1 MLVVKE
7 ISVNIVETLLPYL
20 KLEVNELPNIKSA
33 IKRVKQSAAANEQ
46 NSHYKSTQ
54 CVLLYVKLKL
64 LLTLKTENATILLKD
79 AIKKMDTAARKGL
92 IHKNTASRQKAR
104 LTKKAL

>member
-1 MLVVKE
+1 MRTAVRKA
-7 ISVNIVETLLPYL
+7 
-20 KLEVNELPNIKSA
+20 EVALDNKD
-33 IKRVKQSAAANEQ
+33 
-46 NSHYKSTQ
+46 
-54 CVLLYVKLKL
+54 
-64 LLTLKTENATILLKD
+64 ENATGLLKD

>member
-1 MLVVKE
+1 M
-7 ISVNIVETLLPYL
+7 ETLLPYL

-46 NSHYKSTQ
+46 NSNTKHAMRTAVRKAEAA
-54 CVLLYVKLKL
+54 LDA
-64 LLTLKTENATILLKD
+64 KTEDATGLLKD

>member
-1 MLVVKE
+1 M
-7 ISVNIVETLLPYL
+7 
-20 KLEVNELPNIKSA
+20 PNIKSA
-33 IKRVKQSAAANEQ
+33 IKRVKQSTAANIQ
-46 NSHYKSTQ
+46 NSHAKATMRTA
-54 CVLLYVKLKL
+54 VRKAELAIDAKE
-64 LLTLKTENATILLKD
+64 ENATVLLRD

>member
-1 MLVVKE
+1 M
-7 ISVNIVETLLPYL
+7 PYL

-33 IKRVKQSAAANEQ
+33 IKRVKQSTAANVQ
-46 NSHYKSTQ
+46 NSTTKHAMRTAVRKAEAA
-54 CVLLYVKLKL
+54 LDAKD
-64 LLTLKTENATILLKD
+64 ENATGLLRD

>member
-1 MLVVKE
+1 MNCQTLNVLSNALNKALLLTNKTQIQSML
-7 ISVNIVETLLPYL
+7 
-20 KLEVNELPNIKSA
+20 
-33 IKRVKQSAAANEQ
+33 
-46 NSHYKSTQ
+46 

-64 LLTLKTENATILLKD
+64 LLTIKTEDATVLLKD